1 MRKLL
6 LLGILLSVTFSAYSQ
21 SENKEAFAFVEQMPE
36 FPGGE
41 DALMKFIQKNIK
53 YPKKARKNNIE
64 GVVYVNFVIDKYGK
78 CINAKTTKSPSPLL
92 SEAALNVMK
101 KMPKWKPGKQN
112 GKNVDVFY
120 DIPITF
126 SLED

>member
-1 MRKLL
+1 MKKLL
-6 LLGILLSVTFSAYSQ
+6 YLGVLLSVTFSVYSQ
-21 SENKEAFAFVEQMPE
+21 SENKETFIFEDRIPE

-41 DALMKFIQKNIK
+41 DALVSFIEKNLK

-64 GVVYVNFVIDKYGK
+64 GVVYVNFVIDKYGN
-78 CINAKTTKSPSPLL
+78 CINSKITKSPSPLL
-92 SEAALNVMK
+92 SEAALDVMK
-101 KMPKWKPGKQN
+101 KMPKWKPGKQG
-112 GKNVDVFY
+112 GKNVDVLY